1 METVAPAGM
10 AQQLDRLVRLA
21 VLVAMEVTWV
31 LAVPEGQQELP
42 VSVRQVLQVD
52 LAPRAWVAM
61 VAMEV
66 QASITL
72 LVQDQT
78 AVLEV
83 QQATAAT
90 VVTAVAV
97 AVVSV
102 RVVATVVLA
111 VLS

>member
-1 METVAPAGM
+1 MLQVVAVGVVPVGTVAPAGM

-66 QASITL
+66 
-72 LVQDQT
+72 
-78 AVLEV
+78 
-83 QQATAAT
+83 
-90 VVTAVAV
+90 
-97 AVVSV
+97 
-102 RVVATVVLA
+102 
-111 VLS
+111 